1 MERKALGELFSFDI
15 MPYARQQLYHSGD
28 RIFFQGQQT
37 AHLLYLVEGRVK
49 CYVSHENGSV
59 SLSDFAS
66 APCFLGEMELLG
78 VQQTTIAVT
87 ALTDCTCWVID
98 LTACRERILQDA
110 KFLHSLCIY
119 SNEKIVRITTVA
131 AQNQIYPLKNRLAT
145 LILKTQRQGFYRE
158 RHTEAAAYLGVSYR
172 HLLYVLADFVKSGI
186 LEKTPRGYHIVSP
199 AELEAW
205 AIQDASIE

>member
-1 MERKALGELFSFDI
+1 MEQKPVEELFSFAI
-15 MPYARQQLYHSGD
+15 MPYAHRQTYQSGD
-28 RIFFQGQQT
+28 RIFSEGQHT

-49 CYVSHENGSV
+49 CYVSHENGSI

-87 ALTDCTCWVID
+87 ALTDCVGWVID
-98 LTACRERILQDA
+98 LDGCRDKILQDA
-110 KFLHSLCIY
+110 AFLRNLCVY

-145 LILKTQRQGFYRE
+145 FILKTQRQGFYRE
-158 RHTEAAAYLGVSYR
+158 RHTEAAVYLGVSYR
-172 HLLYVLADFVKSGI
+172 HLLYVLAEFTKDGI
-186 LEKTPRGYHIVSP
+186 LEKTPQGYRIVSMDV
-199 AELEAW
+199 LEKLK
-205 AIQDASIE
+205 IKDDV